1 MFSQTTEYALR
12 AAVFL
17 ADAPDRSHTAQQIAE
32 LTQVPRDYLAKV
44 LRSLSR
50 AGLVLAQRGK
60 HGGFSL
66 TRPPEHI
73 TIYDVVEAVDPLPRI
88 RSCPLNLRSHRK
100 QLCPLHRKLDAAFA
114 TVERELRGATLA
126 QMLAG
131 GASEVRPLC
140 EIEEIQEAAH
150 A

>member
-12 AAVFL
+12 AAVCL
-17 ADAPDRSHTAQQIAE
+17 ADAPDRSHTAQEIAE
-32 LTQVPRDYLAKV
+32 RTRVPRDYLAKV

-50 AGLVLAQRGK
+50 SGLVLAQRGK

-66 TRPPEHI
+66 TRPPEHV

-88 RSCPLNLRSHRK
+88 LSCPLGLRAHRT
-100 QLCPLHRKLDAAFA
+100 QLCALHRKLDAAYA

-126 QMLAG
+126 EMLAAG
-131 GASEVRPLC
+131 ESKVRPLC
-140 EIEEIQEAAH
+140 EVVELQEAAH